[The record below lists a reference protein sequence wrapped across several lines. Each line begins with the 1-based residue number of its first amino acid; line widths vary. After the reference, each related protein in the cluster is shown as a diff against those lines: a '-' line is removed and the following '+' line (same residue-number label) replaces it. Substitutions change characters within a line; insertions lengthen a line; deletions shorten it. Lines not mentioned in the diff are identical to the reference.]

1 LLGLRDHNLRVGTL
15 WHSKWLN
22 ICLWGCD
29 LPLWLFVYNS
39 CEHENKVGK
48 RKVRAQVLI
57 FYPGRLQ
64 IDLTRL
70 KEAKNMILHLLDA
83 FTVKQLA
90 IFRDE
95 AQIID
100 LLESLL

>member
-1 LLGLRDHNLRVGTL
+1 M
-15 WHSKWLN
+15 
-22 ICLWGCD
+22 
-29 LPLWLFVYNS
+29 F
-39 CEHENKVGK
+39 
-48 RKVRAQVLI
+48 I

-70 KEAKNMILHLLDA
+70 KKAKNMILHLFDA
-83 FTVKQLA
+83 FTIKQLA

-95 AQIID
+95 DQIIN